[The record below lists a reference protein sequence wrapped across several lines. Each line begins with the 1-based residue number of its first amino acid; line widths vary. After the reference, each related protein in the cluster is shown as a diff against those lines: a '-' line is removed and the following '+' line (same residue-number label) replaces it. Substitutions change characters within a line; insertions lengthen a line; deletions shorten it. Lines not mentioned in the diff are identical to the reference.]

1 MQVEWDSDD
10 SEEEEEEDDDVDEE
24 EEEGEPAKEGEEGQQ
39 AKRRQRKKK
48 EEEDDDESD
57 EEVLEEEEEWNFP
70 VDKENW
76 TEEDLNEEWADP
88 TPADDTVGRDPEL
101 AEDDEE
107 LIAKLEKDGRAPPR
121 RPYYVPY
128 RKWYP
133 PIPEGHPDIDSP
145 ETVVEEL
152 ERMEEFLVWASYI
165 FEDGSSYVLFS
176 VTS

>member
-1 MQVEWDSDD
+1 MEIV
-10 SEEEEEEDDDVDEE
+10 
-24 EEEGEPAKEGEEGQQ
+24 K
-39 AKRRQRKKK
+39 KRRSRKKK
-48 EEEDDDESD
+48 EEEEVE

-70 VDKENW
+70 VDRENW
-76 TEEDLNEEWADP
+76 TEEDLEEEWADP

-107 LIAKLEKDGRAPPR
+107 LIAKLEKDGRAPPQ

-133 PIPEGHPDIDSP
+133 PIPEDHPDIDSP
-145 ETVVEEL
+145 ESVVEEL

-165 FEDGSSYVLFS
+165 FEDGSSYASGLLLSTCLLLSRMCQNGVWKCSSNAHF
-176 VTS
+176 VQTSHFCRLQLRI